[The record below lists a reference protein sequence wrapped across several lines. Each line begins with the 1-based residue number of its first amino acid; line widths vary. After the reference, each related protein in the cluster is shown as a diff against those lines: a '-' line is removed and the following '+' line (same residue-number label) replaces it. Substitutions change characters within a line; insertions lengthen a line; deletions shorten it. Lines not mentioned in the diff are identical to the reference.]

1 MALLILVLTCISLM
15 PLLSSNFMPLKLA
28 DNAENFVEQT
38 RENYVDLQL
47 RIEANSASLVNV
59 QVSLT
64 YL

>member
-1 MALLILVLTCISLM
+1 M